1 MRFVSYEDHC
11 FPSTPLLP
19 RLRAAW
25 IDEAATG
32 SDHQHVCLDRARPLT
47 AAAPS
52 GPARPA

>member
-1 MRFVSYEDHC
+1 MRFVSYEDYG

>member
-1 MRFVSYEDHC
+1 VRFVSYEDYG

-19 RLRAAW
+19 RLRAAR

-32 SDHQHVCLDRARPLT
+32 SDHQSVCLNRAQPLT

>member
-1 MRFVSYEDHC
+1 MRFVSYKDYG

-19 RLRAAW
+19 RLRAAR

-32 SDHQHVCLDRARPLT
+32 AAHQPVCLDRARPLT